1 MRDIDRLYNNGKKKD
16 GVYDKFVKN
25 NPNVASR
32 MFSPAK
38 MSTDEARRNEATY
51 VDYGNELSQMRARA
65 LDRFMA
71 ENPLPERVSPATP
84 LAIRN
89 NRFYQENSTRPSTFV
104 GNTEKASPYTI
115 GVQDR
120 LSMAVT
126 GKPTAERQAA
136 IDRALAPYLQNREA
150 ERVAYYK
157 DKDISEKPVSMLT
170 DEEKQALKAE
180 YEGYDNKNFFERR
193 ADLKYN
199 DEYERKQAL
208 YPNYRELKNEDAY
221 KALIAHGMTDEE
233 IRLLNESPIDED
245 EAASLSAKGMTEE
258 QMEELSNQR
267 NAAKQAAMTKFENLV
282 NSVDE
287 SWGVTAEDITNMV
300 EDRYANPEIVK
311 EAERRPVSN
320 SLFTLATNP
329 VESALEVGAD
339 AYNYM
344 TGRPIQNRQT
354 ATELIR
360 NTTTENIDNQLGR
373 TLYGGAMSIG
383 DMAVAA
389 GLGYA
394 TGGGSIV
401 SAGVQAL
408 EKASQ
413 VMGEGVD
420 RRLNPDQIFAEGIA
434 SGVTTYVTEKIPM
447 GMLEEVAQ
455 KGLTN
460 YTAKEIG
467 KYLGSM
473 FLSEGLQEASEDV
486 ADWVADAVIA
496 WDKNEFNTQ
505 VQELVSQGMS
515 NKEAALK
522 VIADRGVEM
531 LTDFVIGGIG
541 GAQMGSVSTGLANY
555 LGKYNS
561 NPSVY
566 TNKIMGSKVALNTL
580 LEAGKTLST
589 DSLTGEDAARVEHAK
604 EVANKPIED
613 VTEEDIVDLSNVLN
627 EQANEANNYAQTIR
641 EINYQAS
648 VDQNLKEYRENKT
661 ITPAEGETEIERLA
675 RKNAESIAVRE
686 DKMQQ
691 AAQRQREKELL
702 DYQVNGLKS
711 KLGKAL
717 NNFAEE
723 FENEYAAKTFLE
735 NFKDQNAA
743 LYSSASLQAY
753 RAGETG
759 QSFAT
764 FLENS
769 TEAKIMLESG
779 LSEAYLKTLYYQGQN
794 TRTEEDSLNFRVVQN
809 PNRGLAT
816 GGEDELTPLKQ
827 KIAKVL
833 GVEVA
838 TDFEKATTRGDFSV
852 AIAKIM
858 VNATADNQYTALMHE
873 VFEFARAYN
882 PEGMK
887 LAQKTLV
894 DMLVKKTGERAF
906 FDAVIDYREAYRKAG
921 KDAKNNKKLN
931 ADEKAALMKEANKT
945 TDEAQ
950 EEFINDAIAYVF
962 TTDEGI
968 KALTD
973 FLMSD
978 ENTTQKEKVSAIQAI
993 KDFVDHL
1000 IKTIKN
1006 FISKKDNKQ
1015 LGYKYAEYANFSTEE
1030 LEKVSRL
1037 LTGVLDEARKNL
1049 ARMTEEQSGGAE
1061 AENTKVA
1068 HSIKVVD
1075 IDKIKAEAAEN
1086 IKTVAAM
1093 KSVTSVDDNV
1103 NYSSAK
1109 EFKKEIARFFSKY
1122 NYSVYNDSVG
1132 DIELTERGIE
1142 KDLGHKG
1149 GPIKRAT
1156 FYAIPTVIKNGKVID
1171 YTPNYTG
1178 NNDGKDRLIIAAPV
1192 TVKNN
1197 GEYLVGVV
1205 IERVT
1210 TDNYQK
1216 YYMHSVAAVNKN
1228 GLPLSEAPTEGRNL
1242 TGKPLSVTEIL
1253 RRAIALTNNIA
1264 KNEEKSN
1271 TQDIVEGA
1279 TEQQIEDSD
1288 IYTAHSLRVDAPPKK
1303 TLKAYKVFVA
1313 FENDPGHLYPP
1324 MVASP
1329 GGSPTALGVW
1339 LDADT
1344 GEVARDKDGNI
1355 IVNKNGRMQVKQGGK
1370 GTNKSGGGTLAWR
1383 PGWHL
1388 GEYPDA
1394 KQFAVKDPETGELKS
1409 AFPANFI
1416 FAECEIAADNDYQ
1429 LDAMAYG
1436 VSEKGK
1442 FNRSQAG
1449 LPYIP
1454 KDGYYKYRTNPDPN
1468 TSPWY
1473 ITGSMKV
1480 SRILD
1485 DAEVRRVCAEY
1496 GVTPL
1501 KRVGGDI
1508 DLAKYGFK
1516 AGNVEASNTD
1526 NLPPHVDYSEEIKK
1540 LPGYV
1545 KRDINFDDPSVV
1557 KEFKINNLNINDYR
1571 HSLAV
1576 PVKDSDGRNL
1586 SKQQQEYF
1594 KDSKIR
1600 DAEGN
1605 LLKVYHGSM
1614 ADFTVFDIGEAR
1626 DSEDIEAFFFSP
1638 VSEEAEGYGNTR
1650 AFYLNIT
1657 NPADF
1662 DTAYDIFFKQRKEN
1676 PAGAGAR
1683 AREELISLGYDGV
1696 AAIDPSDPEYP
1707 EYLAFYP
1714 EQIKLVSNTKP
1725 TKNEDIR
1732 FSIDVKYDEAYKNN
1746 DISEMDSLVEQAAR
1760 AAGYDSP
1767 MLYHGT
1773 MDFGFTQIDLDK
1785 MDDKMSFFATDNLS
1799 IASSYSGV
1807 EKTRGITEGAEIP
1820 TENIVDEL
1828 KKSGR
1833 WKDIREFS
1841 KGDEKSRYEYL
1852 KEQSKRMAN
1861 FVNQHEKDMYD
1872 KGLMDDYRKFANELA
1887 TQIMFKNIDLKKLN
1901 ILMKP
1906 LRDAEYVI
1914 TDYVHAIKEALL
1926 LLRREGL
1933 TENVYTLDGIAR
1945 VESEIREMYL
1955 PADYQGV
1962 YKLYGNLDNFFEV
1975 DARNMNWNALI
1986 NWTDNYTKLF
1996 NENNTSVKIEKGRAY
2011 LMSGDKE
2018 LFDVAATEVFLSQ
2031 SEEERHEDLLS
2042 RFHHSYY
2049 SRAMVNYGNTT
2060 RSVAKFAKEHD
2071 YDGVIIRNIRDDG
2084 GRNIAFNHYD
2094 EAGNIYIFFN
2104 PQAQVKS
2111 ADTVTYDNEGNV
2123 IPLSERFNKDNP
2135 DIRFSLSV
2143 PVFDSEGRVLSE
2155 GQKEFFKDSK
2165 IVDENGNLKV
2175 MYHGTNRAGFTVF
2188 ERADDGISY
2197 FFTDKKSVAS
2207 TYSGVD
2213 YLRNPDTP
2221 MTLDALNEEMWN
2233 INGTS
2238 DEDHFFKAKNG
2249 KIEYWDGDAG
2259 KLVKKQ
2265 TFDTL
2270 RDAQNWFVDEYVS
2283 PEMGAASNYEVYLKA
2298 ENPFVYEAKG
2308 REWNDLEPAEYKTHY
2323 SDLEIVPVGEKFEVD
2338 YQQNGVYFHKI
2349 YTEKELDRI
2358 FGDGTGKLAR
2368 MRYDSDGQ
2376 YYEANV
2382 YLDKNNKRIFSNTR
2396 ELAQYAKGNGYD
2408 SLIINDVVDSGGY
2421 GLDSNE
2427 TSQVVVVFDSNQ
2439 IKSIYNDN
2447 PTEKEDIRF
2456 SLPVTDSTGRKLS
2469 EGQRRFFRNSK
2480 VLDVNGNLKAMY
2492 HGTERGGFTVFDP
2505 KFSDDGISL
2514 FFTDDKDIAKAYSG
2528 TDKEIKLYRTVKDL
2542 EELIH
2547 DSYTHIVKDGNTYRI
2562 INGFDD
2568 DAETEFEGTFDE
2580 LKEYVEEQYGVEEA
2594 TNYKVYLNAENPLI
2608 IDAEGNNWDEIP
2620 EAVKGLTTTR
2630 EYAVYAKEN
2639 GYDSVIINNVVD
2651 SGVNADS
2658 SSRYKNTQVV
2668 IVFDSNQ
2675 VKSVDNL
2682 NPTDNPDIRHSI
2694 DVIDPFFDAFR
2705 EIDEEVKLDESDLEK
2720 FIKEKMDLDSD
2731 VTQKAVQE
2739 VAKNIKKA
2747 YGSNIR
2753 TDRLAGDI
2761 MSVFRY
2767 LKSTGNMSMK
2777 DLMFVMQ
2784 DIARPVLEDVKASD
2798 PEQEKMYKDFV
2809 NTVKKYKISLDA
2821 GQMAEVANSFGSYY
2835 EFQRAMR
2842 GKINLS
2848 KDGGTPLDNIW
2859 TEICDV
2865 SNGHLSYGT
2874 NPNDQPLALAEYIH
2888 SLAPTYQT
2896 QEGESLDD
2904 AATDLA
2910 LEIFRQ
2916 FYVYQSM
2923 TDAAAKVKGELNR
2936 RSNEYKNK
2944 YKKAYNDAIKQVEA
2958 ERNLN
2963 IQRLANELDDLT
2975 AEEQE
2980 AIRNGDAINQAVIKN
2995 LKEDYQRRLDRLRAQ
3010 SNERIAR
3017 EKAKY
3022 QNAWITKNL
3031 RRERSELKNRVLREV
3046 KALQNMIAHPAEGA
3060 SKHVPINL
3068 IKPTIEMLEAINLDN
3083 GGRNKAIA
3091 ERLKKMAEVYETF
3104 KSEEYSFDY
3113 DERIAGDIKELQ
3125 EMFEGKSYADLQI
3138 TELERVIEIVVAL
3151 KTQIRNANNLI
3162 LNGKLKDAQEAASSA
3177 MTSVRQSRRYD
3188 NAAMNALNKY
3198 ANIHLNAY
3206 REFRKLSGYDEGS
3219 LMEIYRDLDEG
3230 SKKEMQIQKDLGEIF
3245 QSVLEGKENQKEVK
3259 KFISTKKED
3268 LVDIGMKD
3276 RNGKPLLITR
3286 AMRMS
3291 LIMHSMNAG
3300 NMRHVLGS
3308 GITIPNMYYFEKGK
3322 MDEAY
3327 AKGIN
3332 YRFVDYA
3339 ELLDA
3344 IQKNNTAKI
3353 EELTKKA
3360 QERVEALKND
3370 LSPWEQRFLAAAEE
3384 MFHEKTGKYINET
3397 SMALKGYAIARVKNY
3412 FPIKTDSHFTS
3423 QDWSGLV
3430 QNASLEGAGVLKER
3444 VISTKP
3450 ILLEDIT
3457 NVIERQIRF
3466 TSKYAGLAVA
3476 IRNFDTIMKQ
3486 ISRGG
3491 DGQLHNLYE
3500 TIDSVWGASDTK
3512 WLRNLMQDLQGGRSE
3527 ARSWLMNLRGQFAG
3541 ATLTLNPSVAIK
3553 QAASYPTAAAVVGY
3567 KALGRALADMRKGF
3581 ITKEGLPELEKIN
3594 PLLWYRNLGNGTQE
3608 LADAKAV
3615 GFGKNLPQ
3623 WAQKAV
3629 NWTQWFDTG
3638 TVRTLEYAAKY
3649 YVDENYK
3656 GLKEG
3661 TEAYWEKVSEV
3672 FSKVVEETQ
3681 PNYSTLHKADIIR
3694 NPNSFVKM
3702 LVMFKTQ
3709 PMQNFGIVYDALG
3722 ELNAAKHSG
3731 NKKWIDEASS
3741 NAARAISSQVVSA
3754 TVFSAMSI
3762 LSQLLLHRWWKYRDD
3777 DEKWSWE
3784 KFWVAL
3790 GEGALS
3796 CMTGAF
3802 IGGSELYEA
3811 LKHIFTGNT
3820 YYGIEVSVAEMVND
3834 FVDNVGNLT
3843 KNAKALWESNTSEEK
3858 EKAAQKILK
3867 SSLNLGATV
3876 GEFEGTP
3883 VNNIKNMLSAMYFYA
3898 TDIVRSI
3905 DEGELSFSND
3915 SNIADWEIETQY
3927 ERIYQALNNNDTE
3940 KYEKLVN
3947 ELKAKVTDENPDLTE
3962 DEVAEKVA
3970 ESVTKKIVSMV
3981 KAEYLEGT
3989 KSEEEVTE
3997 YLEDAKGMDE
4007 DDAYFQIKKWEG
4019 NSNSEYKVMN
4029 DAIEVAADDPTPEN
4043 RKAVI
4048 EEINGLVEHGKEK
4061 KNIADSIQ
4069 RAYKDK
4075 YIELYEQGNAT
4086 NLNAI
4091 LRTALVTAGFSDEEA
4106 KEKIS
4111 GWLK

>member
-84 LAIRN
+84 PAIRN

-344 TGRPIQNRQT
+344 TGRPIQNSQT

-401 SAGVQAL
+401 SAGIQAL

-486 ADWVADAVIA
+486 ADWAADAVIA

-580 LEAGKTLST
+580 LEAGKTLNT

-686 DKMQQ
+686 DKRQQ

-702 DYQVNGLKS
+702 DYQINGLKS

-838 TDFEKATTRGDFSV
+838 TDFEKAATRGDFSV

-931 ADEKAALMKEANKT
+931 AEEKAALMKEANKT

-1049 ARMTEEQSGGAE
+1049 ARMTKEQSGESAKGNENKNANVPKSIEISKSELNENLHKVHDMEAIGPVEFYDYVKKTRAEGTSELLQHITSKGKTYANVDKLGKVYVDNGGIKDILRHGKAEVSGSLIEAIIPVLEKGKIVYADYDHKSKNYNTATIVAPVEFKNDGYGANK
-1061 AENTKVA
+1061 AGTYYVGVIVKRSPSSPVENQNL
-1068 HSIKVVD
+1068 HVVD
-1075 IDKIKAEAAEN
+1075 ILTIRKGLPNNGPTNNGRIPDAANLNLNDILNYVAADVNIFGDEGSVKFSLDVPVEQTKNLIAVHNLSDEKLMGVLELGGFPMPSIAITKANMDHSKFGPISVVFRRETIDPKANKANKVYSGDAYTPTFPRTGYKVDSNKVWDIENRLSNIMGDMKDAFGYLGIDPDNVTDYLERNNGNVVDAYANKDGLKYAFVKDKGLDFDAPTKEKQLSYKFDNEEIKYIALMFTKEEALKAFQNASETYKEFSVDGRLQKIIEKINAVEKKTLGKFYENHKTTELSFSDFDTLLNSIVRYNREGIEQEIDRKAFNEKIKGIIEKNRSEYEKWVKDLFDGVIIKKGLRNNKDAFTSSGNRRSWDALHYDYTLDNIVKAMKEEPEVGQSLGGYTLLGSVNRKFDSVADIHSEENRLQKMDDDQYSALRGQIQDALYEVAKGLKPNPSWDVLSICSDIAEAVAKRKTRSG
-1086 IKTVAAM
+1086 IKNFLSEWYSVSEEDMDEIMRIIDEAKSLPTGYFEAKPQRAVGFDEVAAVVLPSDDAEM
-1093 KSVTSVDDNV
+1093 KKLLDEKNIPVVEYTRGDKQSRIDAVNSVEDIRFSLPVSVDSEGNKLSKGQQDFFADSKVRDDQGHLLVMYHGTPNGTFTVFRGGTYFTNMAWYADRYQNQGASSLGYKKTADNPKTYAAYLNITKPFDTRDPEV
-1103 NYSSAK
+1103 RKIWDEQYYQK
-1109 EFKKEIARFFSKY
+1109 WDTGEI
-1122 NYSVYNDSVG
+1122 
-1132 DIELTERGIE
+1132 TERGLPDWTSAEGLIE
-1142 KDLGHKG
+1142 FIEENGYDFDGIIIDEGGVEDGKG
-1149 GPIKRAT
+1149 GVTSRGFAW
-1156 FYAIPTVIKNGKVID
+1156 IPLK
-1171 YTPNYTG
+1171 
-1178 NNDGKDRLIIAAPV
+1178 
-1192 TVKNN
+1192 
-1197 GEYLVGVV
+1197 GE
-1205 IERVT
+1205 
-1210 TDNYQK
+1210 D
-1216 YYMHSVAAVNKN
+1216 
-1228 GLPLSEAPTEGRNL
+1228 
-1242 TGKPLSVTEIL
+1242 
-1253 RRAIALTNNIA
+1253 
-1264 KNEEKSN
+1264 
-1271 TQDIVEGA
+1271 
-1279 TEQQIEDSD
+1279 
-1288 IYTAHSLRVDAPPKK
+1288 
-1303 TLKAYKVFVA
+1303 
-1313 FENDPGHLYPP
+1313 
-1324 MVASP
+1324 
-1329 GGSPTALGVW
+1329 
-1339 LDADT
+1339 
-1344 GEVARDKDGNI
+1344 
-1355 IVNKNGRMQVKQGGK
+1355 QVK
-1370 GTNKSGGGTLAWR
+1370 
-1383 PGWHL
+1383 
-1388 GEYPDA
+1388 D
-1394 KQFAVKDPETGELKS
+1394 
-1409 AFPANFI
+1409 
-1416 FAECEIAADNDYQ
+1416 
-1429 LDAMAYG
+1429 
-1436 VSEKGK
+1436 
-1442 FNRSQAG
+1442 
-1449 LPYIP
+1449 
-1454 KDGYYKYRTNPDPN
+1454 
-1468 TSPWY
+1468 
-1473 ITGSMKV
+1473 
-1480 SRILD
+1480 
-1485 DAEVRRVCAEY
+1485 
-1496 GVTPL
+1496 
-1501 KRVGGDI
+1501 
-1508 DLAKYGFK
+1508 
-1516 AGNVEASNTD
+1516 
-1526 NLPPHVDYSEEIKK
+1526 
-1540 LPGYV
+1540 
-1545 KRDINFDDPSVV
+1545 
-1557 KEFKINNLNINDYR
+1557 INNLNPTNNPDYR
-1571 HSLAV
+1571 FSIAVDSKGNNLSKGQQTYFKNSKVRDENGNLKLLYHGTEEATFTSFDLAKMDDGISIFLTDNIFVAMTYAGTRDTINPNNAKDLNQFENAKEYFADFDYDLQKTDDGYTLYADDGMEYLSDDTVEGIMEQYAYEIDQSNINAGIYETYANIENPLEIDANGEQWDEINYEIDGETLETTREIAAYAKEHGYDGVIIKNVYDIGAHSDYAHDMGQSEIVVAFDPSQVKSIENKEPSGDKDMRFSLAV
-1576 PVKDSDGRNL
+1576 PVKDSEGRKL
-1586 SKQQQEYF
+1586 TEGQQEY
-1594 KDSKIR
+1594 
-1600 DAEGN
+1600 
-1605 LLKVYHGSM
+1605 
-1614 ADFTVFDIGEAR
+1614 
-1626 DSEDIEAFFFSP
+1626 
-1638 VSEEAEGYGNTR
+1638 
-1650 AFYLNIT
+1650 
-1657 NPADF
+1657 
-1662 DTAYDIFFKQRKEN
+1662 
-1676 PAGAGAR
+1676 
-1683 AREELISLGYDGV
+1683 
-1696 AAIDPSDPEYP
+1696 
-1707 EYLAFYP
+1707 
-1714 EQIKLVSNTKP
+1714 
-1725 TKNEDIR
+1725 
-1732 FSIDVKYDEAYKNN
+1732 
-1746 DISEMDSLVEQAAR
+1746 
-1760 AAGYDSP
+1760 
-1767 MLYHGT
+1767 
-1773 MDFGFTQIDLDK
+1773 
-1785 MDDKMSFFATDNLS
+1785 
-1799 IASSYSGV
+1799 
-1807 EKTRGITEGAEIP
+1807 
-1820 TENIVDEL
+1820 
-1828 KKSGR
+1828 
-1833 WKDIREFS
+1833 
-1841 KGDEKSRYEYL
+1841 
-1852 KEQSKRMAN
+1852 
-1861 FVNQHEKDMYD
+1861 
-1872 KGLMDDYRKFANELA
+1872 
-1887 TQIMFKNIDLKKLN
+1887 
-1901 ILMKP
+1901 
-1906 LRDAEYVI
+1906 
-1914 TDYVHAIKEALL
+1914 
-1926 LLRREGL
+1926 
-1933 TENVYTLDGIAR
+1933 
-1945 VESEIREMYL
+1945 
-1955 PADYQGV
+1955 
-1962 YKLYGNLDNFFEV
+1962 
-1975 DARNMNWNALI
+1975 
-1986 NWTDNYTKLF
+1986 
-1996 NENNTSVKIEKGRAY
+1996 
-2011 LMSGDKE
+2011 
-2018 LFDVAATEVFLSQ
+2018 
-2031 SEEERHEDLLS
+2031 
-2042 RFHHSYY
+2042 
-2049 SRAMVNYGNTT
+2049 
-2060 RSVAKFAKEHD
+2060 
-2071 YDGVIIRNIRDDG
+2071 
-2084 GRNIAFNHYD
+2084 
-2094 EAGNIYIFFN
+2094 
-2104 PQAQVKS
+2104 
-2111 ADTVTYDNEGNV
+2111 
-2123 IPLSERFNKDNP
+2123 
-2135 DIRFSLSV
+2135 
-2143 PVFDSEGRVLSE
+2143 
-2155 GQKEFFKDSK
+2155 FKDSK
-2165 IVDENGNLKV
+2165 IVDENGRLKV
-2175 MYHGTNRAGFTVF
+2175 
-2188 ERADDGISY
+2188 
-2197 FFTDKKSVAS
+2197 
-2207 TYSGVD
+2207 
-2213 YLRNPDTP
+2213 
-2221 MTLDALNEEMWN
+2221 
-2233 INGTS
+2233 
-2238 DEDHFFKAKNG
+2238 
-2249 KIEYWDGDAG
+2249 
-2259 KLVKKQ
+2259 
-2265 TFDTL
+2265 
-2270 RDAQNWFVDEYVS
+2270 
-2283 PEMGAASNYEVYLKA
+2283 
-2298 ENPFVYEAKG
+2298 
-2308 REWNDLEPAEYKTHY
+2308 
-2323 SDLEIVPVGEKFEVD
+2323 
-2338 YQQNGVYFHKI
+2338 
-2349 YTEKELDRI
+2349 
-2358 FGDGTGKLAR
+2358 
-2368 MRYDSDGQ
+2368 
-2376 YYEANV
+2376 
-2382 YLDKNNKRIFSNTR
+2382 
-2396 ELAQYAKGNGYD
+2396 
-2408 SLIINDVVDSGGY
+2408 
-2421 GLDSNE
+2421 
-2427 TSQVVVVFDSNQ
+2427 
-2439 IKSIYNDN
+2439 
-2447 PTEKEDIRF
+2447 
-2456 SLPVTDSTGRKLS
+2456 
-2469 EGQRRFFRNSK
+2469 
-2480 VLDVNGNLKAMY
+2480 MY

-2505 KFSDDGISL
+2505 EFSDDGISL

-2608 IDAEGNNWDEIP
+2608 IDAEGNNWDEMP
-2620 EAVKGLTTTR
+2620 EVVKGLTTTR

-2731 VTQKAVQE
+2731 VTQKAVKE

-3083 GGRNKAIA
+3083 GGRNKTIA

-3370 LSPWEQRFLAAAEE
+3370 LSPWEQRFLAVAEE
-3384 MFHEKTGKYINET
+3384 MFHEKTGQYINET

-3512 WLRNLMQDLQGGRSE
+3512 WLRNLMQDLQGGRGEKDGILS
-3527 ARSWLMNLRGQFAG
+3527 RLRGQFAG
-3541 ATLTLNPSVAIK
+3541 ATLAMNVSVALS
-3553 QAASYPTAAAVVGY
+3553 QAASYPTAGSVLGFKPLM
-3567 KALGRALADMRKGF
+3567 KAMKDMGDGF
-3581 ITKEGLPELEKIN
+3581 VKKQGIEELEKIN
-3594 PLLWYRNLGNGTQE
+3594 PLLWYRNQGNATQD
-3608 LADAKAV
+3608 LADAKRA
-3615 GFGKNLPQ
+3615 KLPLGV
-3623 WAQKAV
+3623 QKFV
-3629 NWTQWFDTG
+3629 NWIEFMDTG
-3638 TVRTLEYAAKY
+3638 TVRTLEYASMY
-3649 YVDENYK
+3649 YVDEQYPDLKK
-3656 GLKEG
+3656 GSEV
-3661 TEAYWEKVSEV
+3661 YWKTVSDV

-3681 PNYSTLHKADIIR
+3681 PNYSVLHRPDILR
-3694 NPNSFVKM
+3694 NPNSLWKIAT
-3702 LVMFKTQ
+3702 MFKTQ
-3709 PMQNFGIVYDALG
+3709 SLQNFGIIYDALG
-3722 ELNAAKHSG
+3722 ELNAAYRSG
-3731 NKKWIDEASS
+3731 NKKWQKAAATKVG
-3741 NAARAISSQVVSA
+3741 NAVGSQVTAA
-3754 TVFSAMSI
+3754 TVFSGI
-3762 LSQLLLHRWWKYRDD
+3762 KVLTQLLYHRIWKFRDKD
-3777 DEKWSWE
+3777 GEEDKWSLQ
-3784 KFWVAL
+3784 KL
-3790 GEGALS
+3790 LS
-3796 CMTGAF
+3796 MFGWQLMSTFAGSF
-3802 IGGSELYEA
+3802 IFGSEVAEWVKSRLTHT
-3811 LKHIFTGNT
+3811 K
-3820 YYGIEVSVAEMVND
+3820 YYGVELSTVSMIND
-3834 FVDNVGNLT
+3834 LI
-3843 KNAKALWESNTSEEK
+3843 SNINKTLDSGEKLKTSVTEE
-3858 EKAAQKILK
+3858 EREIGVK
-3867 SSLNLGATV
+3867 SIMSGMYNIGTSV
-3876 GEFEGTP
+3876 GEFTGVP
-3883 VNNIKNMLSAMYFYA
+3883 VNNIKNLISAIFFYGADIINGIKNRDFELSNEY
-3898 TDIVRSI
+3898 DIVKTLT
-3905 DEGELSFSND
+3905 DKDVPNM
-3915 SNIADWEIETQY
+3915 Y
-3927 ERIYQALNNNDTE
+3927 ERIYEAMDGDPE
-3940 KYEKLVN
+3940 RYDKLVD
-3947 ELKAKVTDENPDLTE
+3947 ELKQKVAQDNPDLTE

-3970 ESVTKKIVSMV
+3970 ENVTKNITNIM

-4007 DDAYFQIKKWEG
+4007 DDAYFQMKKWEG
-4019 NSNSEYKVMN
+4019 KSNSEYKVMN